1 MRFNEKKKIGFLV
14 VRNCICVVLFWVC
27 KGFYCI
33 GDFLLFLEKSDLWRK
48 LVYDMKG
55 CGVLGEILEF
65 VCSNYLERKIY
76 VKVVDDFKRVLEG
89 GCILLC

>member
-1 MRFNEKKKIGFLV
+1 
-14 VRNCICVVLFWVC
+14 
-27 KGFYCI
+27 
-33 GDFLLFLEKSDLWRK
+33 
-48 LVYDMKG
+48 MKG
-55 CGVLGEILEF
+55 CGFIGEILEF

>member
-1 MRFNEKKKIGFLV
+1 
-14 VRNCICVVLFWVC
+14 
-27 KGFYCI
+27 
-33 GDFLLFLEKSDLWRK
+33 
-48 LVYDMKG
+48 MKG